1 VAQQIFNEIKQ
12 SYENTRDGINGAD
25 ISYKRNITFMQYDP
39 LSTKFNVFE
48 DMYFNNLTSD
58 AGRNAVNVL
67 AFAFCVGM

>member
-48 DMYFNNLTSD
+48 DMYFKNLTSD